1 MKTMHILLALALALL
16 LVACGGPAAEPA
28 PHADEHEDEHAST
41 DHEHEGEDDATGVG
55 EDRTTIAADIATEA
69 GIRVAPAGP
78 GTIADEHVV
87 QGLLTP
93 VEGRIASV
101 AARFPG
107 PIRSLGARVGDTVR
121 AGQVLAVIE
130 SNLSLS
136 DYEVTAPI
144 SGTVLARHAALGAM
158 AGDTAP
164 LYEIADL
171 RTLWVDLH
179 VFGNDAGHFRAGLP
193 VEVTRLTDGVT
204 ASSMIDRLLPGV
216 ATASQ
221 STIARATVA
230 NNDGLWRPGAAV
242 RARITVAAQPAALV
256 VPLTALQSFESR
268 DVVFV
273 RSGETYEA
281 RSVELGV
288 RDTRQVQVLAGLA
301 PGEEVVVEQSYVVKA
316 DLEKA
321 GATHEH

>member
-1 MKTMHILLALALALL
+1 
-16 LVACGGPAAEPA
+16 
-28 PHADEHEDEHAST
+28 
-41 DHEHEGEDDATGVG
+41 
-55 EDRTTIAADIATEA
+55 
-69 GIRVAPAGP
+69 
-78 GTIADEHVV
+78 
-87 QGLLTP
+87 
-93 VEGRIASV
+93 
-101 AARFPG
+101 
-107 PIRSLGARVGDTVR
+107 
-121 AGQVLAVIE
+121 
-130 SNLSLS
+130 
-136 DYEVTAPI
+136 
-144 SGTVLARHAALGAM
+144 
-158 AGDTAP
+158 
-164 LYEIADL
+164 
-171 RTLWVDLH
+171 
-179 VFGNDAGHFRAGLP
+179 
-193 VEVTRLTDGVT
+193 
-204 ASSMIDRLLPGV
+204 MIDRLLPGV

-256 VPLTALQSFESR
+256 VPLTALQRFESR